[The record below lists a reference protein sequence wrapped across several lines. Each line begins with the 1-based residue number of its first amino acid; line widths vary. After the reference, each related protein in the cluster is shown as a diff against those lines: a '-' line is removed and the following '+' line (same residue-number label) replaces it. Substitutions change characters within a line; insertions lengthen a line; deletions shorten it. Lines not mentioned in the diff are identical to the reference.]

1 MRSILTALQEG
12 RLFELPE
19 VGKDRALE
27 FLARVLDANPDIVV
41 GTDAVEE
48 IKQREQEC
56 NTGIGLGVG
65 VPHVRTKREDGE
77 LFCAIGWSPL
87 GIDYGA
93 SDGEHV
99 HLVFMYYIPGAQ
111 KNVYLKEISSLV
123 KAIKTTG
130 GIEPMA
136 HADSLYT
143 VRNLLLDWVSEV
155 SGDSGPEAVARM
167 IKLEVKQAQ
176 TPTAPTPSATTIVPV
191 VTLPGRL
198 AMRATAFAVLIA
210 PPRPAV
216 VLAQDAE
223 WTTAL
228 EKETHLSQR
237 LAAGLPFTAAGRHVF
252 VTGAVTYP
260 GSRVLYE
267 GVAIAETAGGE
278 DANKFAVEQ
287 HRGFPLGS
295 ISALQSELSPR
306 K

>member
-1 MRSILTALQEG
+1 MRNILTALQEG

-19 VGKDRALE
+19 AGKDRALE

-48 IKQREQEC
+48 IKQRELQC

-65 VPHVRTKREDGE
+65 VPHVRAKREDGE

-93 SDGEHV
+93 ADGEHV

-111 KNVYLKEISSLV
+111 KNAYLKEISSLV

-130 GIEPMA
+130 GIEPIA
-136 HADSLYT
+136 HADSLFV

-155 SGDSGPEAVARM
+155 SGESGPEAVARM

-176 TPTAPTPSATTIVPV
+176 TPAPSLAPPVPPVPSG
-191 VTLPGRL
+191 PGRPVG
-198 AMRATAFAVLIA
+198 RATPFSILIA
-210 PPRPAV
+210 PPSLAV
-216 VLAQDAE
+216 VLAQDAD
-223 WTTAL
+223 WSMAL
-228 EKETHLSQR
+228 EKENNLAQR
-237 LAAGLPFTAAGRHVF
+237 LGPGVSFTTAGHQVYITGVTA
-252 VTGAVTYP
+252 YP
-260 GSRVLYE
+260 GNRLLYE
-267 GVAIAETAGGE
+267 GIAVL
-278 DANKFAVEQ
+278 VE
-287 HRGFPLGS
+287 
-295 ISALQSELSPR
+295 

>member
-19 VGKDRALE
+19 AGKDRALE

-65 VPHVRTKREDGE
+65 VPHVRAKREDGE

-87 GIDYGA
+87 GIEYGA

-123 KAIKTTG
+123 KAIKATG
-130 GIEPMA
+130 GIEPIA
-136 HADSLYT
+136 HADSLFV

-155 SGDSGPEAVARM
+155 SSDSGPEAVARM
-167 IKLEVKQAQ
+167 IKLDVKQSQVVPAPAAPAAAPAGVAGPLSARSLGRV
-176 TPTAPTPSATTIVPV
+176 TP
-191 VTLPGRL
+191 
-198 AMRATAFAVLIA
+198 FAILIA
-210 PPRPAV
+210 PPGPAV

-223 WTTAL
+223 WTVAL
-228 EKETHLSQR
+228 EQE
-237 LAAGLPFTAAGRHVF
+237 AAR
-252 VTGAVTYP
+252 
-260 GSRVLYE
+260 S
-267 GVAIAETAGGE
+267 
-278 DANKFAVEQ
+278 
-287 HRGFPLGS
+287 S
-295 ISALQSELSPR
+295 
-306 K
+306 